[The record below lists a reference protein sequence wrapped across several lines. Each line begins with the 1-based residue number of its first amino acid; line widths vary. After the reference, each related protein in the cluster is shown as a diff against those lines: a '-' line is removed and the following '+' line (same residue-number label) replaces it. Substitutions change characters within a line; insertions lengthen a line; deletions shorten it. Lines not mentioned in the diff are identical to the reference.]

1 MILKILRTSMKE
13 QMRSPVLLLLSLLT
27 APLFVVIYALFFP
40 SETTTFNI
48 AYYNEDTTPEN
59 LICYMEKWNFDG
71 QDILFNLE
79 EFYTEK
85 QGLQSIENG
94 DNILLIT
101 IPEGFED
108 SLDLISIGKKD
119 QSKSILFQGDISN
132 SSYTVASIMV
142 YSAIDSYITDR
153 TGKVPPFSIAEK
165 PIGSSSSLKE
175 IDYYIP
181 GLMIFSL
188 IILIF
193 QVSMNLSGLV
203 ESGILKRLRLSSV
216 DTFSVLSGYSLSVII
231 IGLSSFYLTLLI
243 AKMFGS
249 NLYVNNIL
257 IFGVSFL
264 TALSITASG
273 MIVSSFA
280 STTSSAF
287 IIANFPLMLFM
298 FFSGAMFPINR
309 VELFNIAGH
318 SVGLFDILPTTH
330 SVNAL
335 HKIMVLQANTSDILY
350 EIIMLVLLT
359 IILMSIGINQYYKR
373 QMRIN

>member
-1 MILKILRTSMKE
+1 MILKILNTSMKE
-13 QMRSPVLLLLSLLT
+13 QLRSPVLLLLSLLT

-40 SETTTFNI
+40 SESTTFNI
-48 AYYNEDTTPEN
+48 AYNNQDGESGSVIKYIES
-59 LICYMEKWNFDG
+59 WNFDG

-79 EFYTEK
+79 EFHSEEMALK
-85 QGLQSIENG
+85 SIENG
-94 DNILLIT
+94 DNSLLFI
-101 IPEGFED
+101 IPEGFEE
-108 SLDLISIGKKD
+108 SLDSISEGELE
-119 QSKSILFQGDISN
+119 QSKSVLFQGDLSN
-132 SSYTVASIMV
+132 NSYTVTSIMV
-142 YSAIDSYITDR
+142 YSAIDSYISKR
-153 TGKVPPFSIAEK
+153 TGKVSPFSMVEE

-203 ESGILKRLRLSSV
+203 ESGILKRLRLSRV
-216 DTFSVLSGYSLSVII
+216 NTFSVLSGYSLSVII
-231 IGLSSFYLTLLI
+231 IGLSSFYLTLLV
-243 AKMFGS
+243 AKLFGS
-249 NLYVNNIL
+249 NLYINTVL
-257 IFGVSFL
+257 IFGVSLL
-264 TALSITASG
+264 TALAITASG
-273 MIVSSFA
+273 MIVSAFA

-287 IIANFPLMLFM
+287 IISNFPLMLFM

-335 HKIMVLQANTSDILY
+335 HKIMVLQADISDILY
-350 EIIMLVLLT
+350 EIISLVLLT
-359 IILMSIGINQYYKR
+359 IILTFTGISLYYKK

>member
-1 MILKILRTSMKE
+1 MILKILNTSMKE
-13 QMRSPVLLLLSLLT
+13 QLRSPVLLLLSLLT

-40 SETTTFNI
+40 SESTTFNI
-48 AYYNEDTTPEN
+48 AYNNQDGESGSVIKYIES
-59 LICYMEKWNFDG
+59 WNFDG

-79 EFYTEK
+79 EFHSEEMALK
-85 QGLQSIENG
+85 SIENG
-94 DNILLIT
+94 DNSLLFI
-101 IPEGFED
+101 IPEGFEE
-108 SLDLISIGKKD
+108 SLDSISEGELE
-119 QSKSILFQGDISN
+119 QSKSVLFQGDLSN
-132 SSYTVASIMV
+132 NSYTVTSIMV
-142 YSAIDSYITDR
+142 YSAIDSYISKR
-153 TGKVPPFSIAEK
+153 TGKVSPFSMVEE

-203 ESGILKRLRLSSV
+203 ESGILKRLRLSRV
-216 DTFSVLSGYSLSVII
+216 NTFSVLSGYSLSVII
-231 IGLSSFYLTLLI
+231 IGLSSFYLTLLV
-243 AKMFGS
+243 AKLFGS
-249 NLYVNNIL
+249 NLYINTVL
-257 IFGVSFL
+257 IFGVSLL
-264 TALSITASG
+264 TALAITASG
-273 MIVSSFA
+273 MIVSAFA

-287 IIANFPLMLFM
+287 IISNFPLMLFM

-309 VELFNIAGH
+309 VELFNIAEH

-335 HKIMVLQANTSDILY
+335 HKIMVLQADISDILY
-350 EIIMLVLLT
+350 EIISLVLLT
-359 IILMSIGINQYYKR
+359 IILTFTGISLYYKK